1 MKFSKYTPKKYQSLI
16 ADLVNTTKEEEV
28 KILFSKFFD
37 VKIDT
42 GDRHD
47 LYTREALFEFK
58 WDKNFEKITERAKI
72 LAQALYYIREIK
84 LGTNIISNKT
94 IPPHIVLIDR
104 NEAIIEETV
113 TWRRLYDSDTYDWDR
128 SPSSPD
134 PQLVTDIARDDA
146 IVMAHIYELTDSE
159 DFRAFTER
167 LDNIYK
173 AQLTLD
179 VDNTIDKKLIT
190 EDNFESVYL
199 YWKTQIFGE
208 RISRTRFGRLFVAD
222 IQGKATLNSESGD
235 LFFNLENGKSE
246 LINIV
251 PSNYHYFWSLYARV
265 KTISTING
273 IVAKVDRLSE
283 ENLRR
288 REGEFYTP
296 VAFAHLGLHYL
307 AEVLGPDW
315 HREYKIWD
323 MAAGTGN
330 LERHIP
336 AESYH
341 NLYLST
347 LHTEEVDYL
356 SRIFPGAHTFQYDY
370 LNDDVDLVFADPT
383 QTTMSQEKWKLP
395 QSLRD
400 DLANPDNKWI
410 VLINPPF
417 ATSQEAGANSTSK
430 EGVSDTKVR
439 KYMHDLDLGEVS
451 RELFSQFIYRIHK
464 EIPDVHLGLYSTL
477 KYVNSNNDQKLRE
490 SIFQVG
496 FKK

>member
-16 ADLVNTTKEEEV
+16 ADLANTTTEEEV

-37 VKIDT
+37 IKINT

-47 LYTREALFEFK
+47 LYTREVLFEFK
-58 WDKNFEKITERAKI
+58 WNKNFEKITERAKI

-84 LGTNIISNKT
+84 LGTNILSDKT

-134 PQLVTDIARDDA
+134 PQLITDIARDDA
-146 IVMAHIYELTDSE
+146 IVMAHIYDLTDTE

-167 LDNIYK
+167 LDSIYT

-208 RISRTRFGRLFVAD
+208 RKSKTRFGRLFVAD

-246 LINIV
+246 FINIV

-265 KTISTING
+265 KNISTING

-315 HREYKIWD
+315 HKEYKIWD

-336 AESYH
+336 AESYP

-370 LNDDVDLVFADPT
+370 LNDDVDLVF
-383 QTTMSQEKWKLP
+383 
-395 QSLRD
+395 
-400 DLANPDNKWI
+400 
-410 VLINPPF
+410 
-417 ATSQEAGANSTSK
+417 
-430 EGVSDTKVR
+430 
-439 KYMHDLDLGEVS
+439 
-451 RELFSQFIYRIHK
+451 
-464 EIPDVHLGLYSTL
+464 
-477 KYVNSNNDQKLRE
+477 
-490 SIFQVG
+490 
-496 FKK
+496 